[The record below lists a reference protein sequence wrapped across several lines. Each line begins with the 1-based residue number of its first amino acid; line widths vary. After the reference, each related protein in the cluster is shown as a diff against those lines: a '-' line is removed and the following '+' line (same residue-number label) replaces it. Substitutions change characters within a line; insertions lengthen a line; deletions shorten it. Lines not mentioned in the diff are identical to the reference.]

1 MIVDLASISGSAS
14 YDFRVPAEE
23 IDLDLPGVT
32 LKDSVHVVCEVVRH
46 IIETD
51 VTGTVQADAEI
62 DCTRCLTPVSEKL
75 SIPFEVSFVTPEAFP
90 SDGEVE
96 LKGSDLGMDVVEGE
110 QIDLKELAREQ
121 ILLNLPEQVVC
132 KVDCKG
138 LCERCGVNK
147 NTDKCRCGEDD
158 IDPRW
163 AALKGLK

>member
-23 IDLDLPGVT
+23 IDVDLPGVT
-32 LKDSVHVVCEVVRH
+32 LKDSVHVVCEVMRH

-90 SDGEVE
+90 SDSEVE
-96 LKGSDLGMDVVEGE
+96 LKESDLGMDVVEGE

-121 ILLNLPEQVVC
+121 ILL
-132 KVDCKG
+132 
-138 LCERCGVNK
+138 
-147 NTDKCRCGEDD
+147 
-158 IDPRW
+158 
-163 AALKGLK
+163 